1 MPEQPQPSPQQAKTG
16 CLQTLRTV
24 FLVTAAMPIFFF
36 ISRGPAE
43 NKAQLWFRLGSLAVG
58 VVGALVVHLLMV
70 KAQREAETSQP
81 GPYSDTEIKR

>member
-24 FLVTAAMPIFFF
+24 FLVTAAMPLFFF
-36 ISRGPAE
+36 VSKGPTT
-43 NKAQLWFRLGSLAVG
+43 NKAQLWFRLGMIAVG
-58 VVGALVVHLLMV
+58 VIGAIVVHLLMV
-70 KAQREAETSQP
+70 KAQREAETWQP